1 MKEAKNFLIKAH
13 YMAGKYLRQTVTFM
27 IMVGATGEP
36 PVYLERRGHARFK
49 SIVEKTRAQIPG
61 NKARWTTHPAIR
73 SGKYFVD
80 LDIDGLSNDVEEFR
94 TVMSEMI
101 DIVDSIEDATPP
113 PDVPRMERIQSIR
126 SQVERGQQKLAL
138 MPPKSHSTRSPLYGT
153 ARDYRES
160 DDAPIRF
167 VIKDA

>member
-1 MKEAKNFLIKAH
+1 VRDDKNFYVKKDYKA
-13 YMAGKYLRQTVTFM
+13 GQYLRQTVTYL

-49 SIVEKTRAQIPG
+49 KVIEKTRSHIPA

-80 LDIDGLSNDVEEFR
+80 MDIDGLAKDVDEFR
-94 TVMSEMI
+94 TVLSDMI
-101 DIVDSIEDATPP
+101 DIVDTIEDASPP
-113 PDVPRMERIQSIR
+113 PSDPVPRMERIQSVR
-126 SQVERGQQKLAL
+126 SQVERGQQNLAL
-138 MPPKSHSTRSPLYGT
+138 LPANPLRGV
-153 ARDYRES
+153 ARDYRPR
-160 DDAPIRF
+160 DDDPIRF